1 VDDVG
6 ELAGKVAVV
15 TGAGNGI
22 GRAEALSL
30 AAGGAAVIVNDV
42 GAGAA
47 DAVVAEIVAA
57 GGRGAANYD
66 DVSIWRTGQAM
77 VEQAVRLFGTL
88 DIVVTNAGIV
98 RRSPITDVNEAD
110 LDAQVGVLFKG
121 TYSLIHHAA
130 AYWRREYESGN
141 GSHRTIIATSSS
153 AGVPGGVQEFSV
165 YGAMKSGIAALVLGS
180 ALELGQYEV
189 TVNAILPHAATM
201 MDAMAKGL
209 PAPPAYESEDP
220 DPLNPQH
227 VANVVTYLA
236 SEQAGWLSGQ
246 VFEITGTNV
255 RRWVPWAPDGEVER
269 AEQWTAEALDTAL
282 ATGIYRTLPGGRVIN
297 RT

>member
-42 GAGAA
+42 GAGVA
-47 DAVVAEIVAA
+47 DIVVAEIVAA

-66 DVSIWRTGQAM
+66 DVSIWRTGQAI
-77 VEQAVRLFGTL
+77 VEQAVHLFGTL

-98 RRSPITDVNEAD
+98 RRSPITEVTEAD
-110 LDAQVGVLFKG
+110 LDAQIGVLFKG
-121 TYSLIHHAA
+121 TYALIHHAA

-141 GSHRTIIATSSS
+141 RSHRTIIATSSS

-180 ALELGQYEV
+180 ALELRQYEV

-209 PAPPAYESEDP
+209 PAPPAYEPEDP

-236 SEQAGWLSGQ
+236 SEQARWLSGQ
-246 VFEITGTNV
+246 VFEITGTNL

-269 AEQWTAEALDTAL
+269 PEQWTAEALDTAL
-282 ATGIYRTLPGGRVIN
+282 ATGIYRTLPGGRVI
-297 RT
+297 RS